1 MRTTE
6 KDLPVVTIADI
17 KSSQNPCCIGDDL
30 LLVDAFPAVRL
41 DYPARRACIVVGLCT
56 HGSMRFTADTQAFE
70 VKAND
75 VFIISEGQMVCNDY
89 MSSDIQGLAIIMS
102 YNFFYE
108 VVQGVHELSMLFLLS
123 RNHPVFGIYPEEVE
137 LVKEYF
143 HMIKARIDT
152 PVHMFRRDVARMLMA
167 ALIYDMGNAQ
177 HRVLQTSERKL
188 TRAEAIFT
196 QFITLVEENF
206 RRERRVSW
214 YGKQLCI
221 TAKYLSET
229 VKQVSHRTPN
239 EWIDNDV
246 VMELRVQLRNST
258 KSIKEIAHDMN
269 FPNQSFLGKYFKEHV
284 GMSPMNYRKK

>member
-1 MRTTE
+1 
-6 KDLPVVTIADI
+6 
-17 KSSQNPCCIGDDL
+17 
-30 LLVDAFPAVRL
+30 
-41 DYPARRACIVVGLCT
+41 
-56 HGSMRFTADTQAFE
+56 MRFTADTQAFE

-239 EWIDNDV
+239 EWIDNYV